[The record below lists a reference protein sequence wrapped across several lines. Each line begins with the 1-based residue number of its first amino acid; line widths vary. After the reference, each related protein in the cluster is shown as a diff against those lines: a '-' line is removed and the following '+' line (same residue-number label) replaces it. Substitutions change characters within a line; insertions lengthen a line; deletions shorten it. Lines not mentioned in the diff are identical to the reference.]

1 MPPTDTT
8 DTLRELRPRPSR
20 EQIDPVAAELMRRHG
35 AEVMA
40 SAQHW
45 ADTPEDAEDAYQ
57 RGMEIMLKKAPST
70 DPEHLVPWLKTVVKR
85 EAWAIRRQRER
96 HTPPVGEHDELDSPG
111 PLSAHDHAER
121 LDRLRRGAEALS
133 WLKPNEVRALVLK
146 AEGLSYQEICDET
159 GWTYTKVNRML
170 SEGRQ
175 RFQDR
180 LAGIESGAECRR
192 LGPLLS
198 RLADGEAL
206 AEDMALLRPHLRTCL
221 TCRARLRDY
230 RTAPAKVAAIAPP
243 IAVGGAPV
251 AAAGAVAGWLRDAL
265 QAGSGWVSERSAGLA
280 IRWQQAVELA
290 TAHKAAAVV
299 ASAAVLGGGGIA
311 TVSSVGGGAKPRA
324 VAPARPATAPPAA
337 GAVAAAE
344 RRPGDE
350 DEGRAR
356 AVPHEERPA
365 GATRTGDSSAE
376 RPAGRG
382 EPSAGEA
389 EPNAAG
395 AEPSAG
401 AGKADPRGGEFT
413 PDPAREADPAAPAA
427 PARGAPAPPAPRKD
441 SGSGEFAP

>member
-1 MPPTDTT
+1 MPPIDTT

-20 EQIDPVAAELMRRHG
+20 AEIDPVAAELMRRHG

-57 RGMEIMLKKAPST
+57 RGMEIMLTKAPST
-70 DPEHLVPWLKTVVKR
+70 DPDHLVPWLKTVVKR

-96 HTPPVGEHDELDSPG
+96 QSPPAGEHDELDSPG
-111 PLSAHDHAER
+111 PLTAHDHAER
-121 LDRLRRGAEALS
+121 LDRLRRGAEALA
-133 WLKPNEVRALVLK
+133 WLKPNQVRALVLK

-159 GWTYTKVNRML
+159 GWTYTKVNRCL

-230 RTAPAKVAAIAPP
+230 RATPAKVAAIAPP
-243 IAVGGAPV
+243 VAAGGALLDWV
-251 AAAGAVAGWLRDAL
+251 RDAL
-265 QAGSGWVSERSAGLA
+265 QAGSGWISERSAALA
-280 IRWQQAVELA
+280 IRWQQAAELT

-299 ASAAVLGGGGIA
+299 ASAAVLGGGGAA
-311 TVSSVGGGAKPRA
+311 TVSKVAGGE
-324 VAPARPATAPPAA
+324 PARPAATAPASA
-337 GAVAAAE
+337 GTNPRPPSDPSPVAAPAGGQREEDRRAE
-344 RRPGDE
+344 RASGGERPD
-350 DEGRAR
+350 DDAGRRVTAPADRHAR
-356 AVPHEERPA
+356 ATGPGPA
-365 GATRTGDSSAE
+365 SA
-376 RPAGRG
+376 
-382 EPSAGEA
+382 
-389 EPNAAG
+389 
-395 AEPSAG
+395 
-401 AGKADPRGGEFT
+401 GEFT
-413 PDPAREADPAAPAA
+413 PDASPPAPAVPAAPE
-427 PARGAPAPPAPRKD
+427 RPAPS
-441 SGSGEFAP
+441 SGANSGGGEFAP

>member
-20 EQIDPVAAELMRRHG
+20 EEIDPVAAELMRRHR

-45 ADTPEDAEDAYQ
+45 AETPEDAEDAYQ
-57 RGMEIMLKKAPST
+57 RGMEIMLTKAPSS

-96 HTPPVGEHDELDSPG
+96 QSPPAGEHEELDSPG

-121 LDRLRRGAEALS
+121 LDRLRRGAEALG
-133 WLKPNEVRALVLK
+133 WLKPNEVRVLLLK

-159 GWTYTKVNRML
+159 GWTYTKVNRCL

-192 LGPLLS
+192 LAPLLS

-230 RTAPAKVAAIAPP
+230 RATPAKVAAVAPP
-243 IAVGGAPV
+243 VVASGAL
-251 AAAGAVAGWLRDAL
+251 ASWLRDAL
-265 QAGSGWVSERSAGLA
+265 GAGSGWISERSAA
-280 IRWQQAVELA
+280 IAVRWHQAAELA
-290 TAHKAAAVV
+290 AAHKAAAVV
-299 ASAAVLGGGGIA
+299 ASAAVIGGGGVA
-311 TVSSVGGGAKPRA
+311 TFSSVDGGTPLPARSAPATGGATSGPPVVPQPA
-324 VAPARPATAPPAA
+324 VPKAAAPGGENRDEDRQPAREPRRGQRPA
-337 GAVAAAE
+337 GEHRDGE
-344 RRPGDE
+344 RRP
-350 DEGRAR
+350 
-356 AVPHEERPA
+356 
-365 GATRTGDSSAE
+365 TR
-376 RPAGRG
+376 
-382 EPSAGEA
+382 A
-389 EPNAAG
+389 EPQRATDNG
-395 AEPSAG
+395 DPS
-401 AGKADPRGGEFT
+401 PRSGEFT
-413 PDPAREADPAAPAA
+413 PTPQAKPPATTSPEPPPDRPAAP
-427 PARGAPAPPAPRKD
+427 PPQDA
-441 SGSGEFAP
+441 GGGEFAP